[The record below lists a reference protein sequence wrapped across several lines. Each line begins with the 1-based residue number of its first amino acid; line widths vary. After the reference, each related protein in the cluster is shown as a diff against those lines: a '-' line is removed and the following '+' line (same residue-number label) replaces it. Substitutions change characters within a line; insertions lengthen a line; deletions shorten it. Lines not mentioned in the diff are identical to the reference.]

1 MKTIGLIGG
10 MSWQSSIEYYRII
23 NEESQKIL
31 GGVHTCCSIMYSVD
45 IHPILKLQHEG
56 KWDILAKMMVNAAC
70 NLEKGGADFIL
81 ICANTM
87 HKTTDVVEKSINI
100 PLIHISDT
108 TGEAIKAKKMKKV
121 GLLGTP
127 FTMQQNFYKERL
139 NHKFGLDVIIPED
152 KKNRDFIYEVICNEL
167 DFGIIKESSKVKFL
181 EIIEKLVQRG
191 AEGVILGCTEIPL
204 LIKQK
209 DTKIPLFNTTRLHAS
224 AAVQLALTL

>member
-31 GGVHTCCSIMYSVD
+31 GGFHTCYSIMYSVD
-45 IHPILKLQHEG
+45 IDPILKLQHEG
-56 KWDILAKMMVNAAC
+56 KWDLLAKMMVDAAQK
-70 NLEKGGADFIL
+70 LERGGADFIL

-87 HKTTDVVEKSINI
+87 HKTADVVEKNISI

-127 FTMQQNFYKERL
+127 FTMQQDFYKERL
-139 NHKFGLDVIIPED
+139 DHKFGLDVIIPED
-152 KKNRDFIYEVICNEL
+152 QKDRDFIYEVICKEL
-167 DFGIIKESSKVKFL
+167 DFGIINESSKVKFL
-181 EIIEKLVQRG
+181 EIIGKLVQRG
-191 AEGVILGCTEIPL
+191 AEGVVLGCTEIPL
-204 LIKQK
+204 LVKQE
-209 DTKIPLFNTTRLHAS
+209 DTKIPLFNTTRLHALE
-224 AAVQLALTL
+224 AVRLAL